1 MSHHKVESPLLV
13 VCFAI
18 IFSAAAGR
26 VSRADD
32 AASGFANPPML
43 SSRDGQLHVDLTAA
57 LATYTINGHQFQGM
71 LYNGSYMPSVW
82 RLHAGD
88 SLTVTLHNHL
98 NEPTNLHFHGLDVS
112 PLGNGD
118 NVFLHIQPGSDF
130 TYDHMLSSLFRS
142 ASIISSLH
150 CRKSASGRF
159 YRRGLRLTPP
169 RWRRGCSGR
178 G

>member
-1 MSHHKVESPLLV
+1 
-13 VCFAI
+13 
-18 IFSAAAGR
+18 
-26 VSRADD
+26 
-32 AASGFANPPML
+32 ML

-57 LATYTINGHQFQGM
+57 PATYTINGHQFQGM
-71 LYNGSYMPSVW
+71 LYNGSYMPPVW

-130 TYDHMLSSLFRS
+130 TYHITIPQKHVGLFGFHPHLHGDVDRQIIGGMSGGIIIEGSARLYPFLKKSHGASRSLKTSPDR
-142 ASIISSLH
+142 
-150 CRKSASGRF
+150 ASGLP
-159 YRRGLRLTPP
+159 GP
-169 RWRRGCSGR
+169 RHGQWHSGADYPDSAR
-178 G
+178 

>member
-1 MSHHKVESPLLV
+1 MHHQRCRTTRSNLPLLL

-18 IFSAAAGR
+18 IFSTAAGQ
-26 VSRADD
+26 VSRADG

-43 SSRDGQLHVDLTAA
+43 SSHDGQLHVDLTAA
-57 LATYTINGHQFQGM
+57 RAIYTIRGHQFQGM
-71 LYNGSYMPSVW
+71 LYNGSYVPMVW

-98 NEPTNLHFHGLDVS
+98 NEPTNLHFHGLDIS

-130 TYDHMLSSLFRS
+130 TYHITIPQKHVGLFGFHPHLHGDVEHQ
-142 ASIISSLH
+142 IIW
-150 CRKSASGRF
+150 RDV
-159 YRRGLRLTPP
+159 RGHHY
-169 RWRRGCSGR
+169 
-178 G
+178 